1 MVNVGQNVF
10 SFAGR
15 LARLIAMSCTAAVV
29 LAAAAVS
36 QAGELKFVNSKAV
49 AVVPKPISGSVV
61 VKKWNAHLS
70 DDGRYL
76 LHIRTARKT
85 FRRGKVTTVHTA
97 YRLVLSDL
105 ENSSEWGL
113 PGVPIAIARGYIGTF
128 MSMRI
133 FNAAGTKIVV
143 PCGVDID
150 GDGWY
155 SLRKDKMCLGIYDIA
170 TGKMTKRDIPG
181 EVVLPTFDRSG
192 KKLLVMAFDNILR
205 NTGKLY
211 YGPGD
216 ASGLKQLKAAGM
228 PHSPCPTADVVPLSC
243 SDEKRGRTLILYDL
257 TKNAKVADIPID
269 KRNGLSNRIPPH
281 WTRDGR
287 YLCYVDIKVNEKD
300 VSAERKRMVRIW
312 DRKAGKVIR
321 TLKDF
326 VPAAPGPTPTTIIIE
341 SAADDI
347 KSYQLH
353 DAATG
358 KNRAIEGCLRIVS
371 TNGPRIVYTRRQ
383 PDRSETIHVGQLQ
396 LTTPKDN

>member
-1 MVNVGQNVF
+1 MVNVGQNILVL
-10 SFAGR
+10 AGR
-15 LARLIAMSCTAAVV
+15 GAHLIAVSCAAVV
-29 LAAAAVS
+29 VLVAAAVS
-36 QAGELKFVNSKAV
+36 QAGELKFVNSKGV
-49 AVVPKPISGSVV
+49 AVVPKPISGSVA

-70 DDGRYL
+70 DNGRYL
-76 LHIRTARKT
+76 LHIRAVRKT
-85 FRRGKVTTVHTA
+85 VRQAKMTTVRTA

-105 ENSSEWGL
+105 KNSSESGL
-113 PGVPIAIARGYIGTF
+113 PGVPIAIAREYIGAF

-143 PCGVDID
+143 PYGVDID

-170 TGKMTKRDIPG
+170 TGKITKRDIPG
-181 EVVLPTFDRSG
+181 EIVLPTFDRSG
-192 KKLLVMAFDNILR
+192 KRLLVMAFANILR

-216 ASGLKQLKAAGM
+216 GTGLKQLKAAGM
-228 PHSPCPTADVVPLSC
+228 PHSPCPAANVVPLSC
-243 SDEKRGRTLILYDL
+243 SDEKRDRKLILYDL

-269 KRNGLSNRIPPH
+269 KRNDLSNRIPPH

-326 VPAAPGPTPTTIIIE
+326 VPAAPGPGPTTMIIE
-341 SAADDI
+341 SAPYDR

-353 DAATG
+353 DVTTG
-358 KNRAIEGCLRIVS
+358 KNRAIESCRRIVS
-371 TNGPRIVYTRRQ
+371 TNGPRIVYTRREA
-383 PDRSETIHVGQLQ
+383 DGSETIYVGQLE

>member
-10 SFAGR
+10 VFAVR
-15 LARLIAMSCTAAVV
+15 LTRLIAVSCAAVV
-29 LAAAAVS
+29 VLVPDGAS

-49 AVVPKPISGSVV
+49 AVVPKPVSGSVA
-61 VKKWNAHLS
+61 VKKWNARLS
-70 DDGRYL
+70 DNGRYL
-76 LHIRTARKT
+76 LHIRSVHKTSHQAGVTSVRTA
-85 FRRGKVTTVHTA
+85 F
-97 YRLVLSDL
+97 RLVLSDL
-105 ENSSEWGL
+105 KNSSESGL
-113 PGVPIAIARGYIGTF
+113 PGVPIAIAREYIGAF

-143 PCGVDID
+143 PYGVDTD

-170 TGKMTKRDIPG
+170 TGKITKRNIPG
-181 EVVLPTFDRSG
+181 QVVLPTFDRSG
-192 KKLLVMAFDNILR
+192 KKLLVMGFENTFK

-216 ASGLKQLKAAGM
+216 GTGLKQLKAAGM
-228 PHSPCPTADVVPLSC
+228 PHSPCPTADVVPLSLV
-243 SDEKRGRTLILYDL
+243 DKKWVRTLILYDP
-257 TKNAKVADIPID
+257 TKNAKITDIPMH
-269 KRNGLSNRIPPH
+269 KSNSLSNRIPPH

-287 YLCYVDIKVNEKD
+287 YLCYVDVKVPED
-300 VSAERKRMVRIW
+300 VRADRKRMVRIW

-326 VPAAPGPTPTTIIIE
+326 VPAAPGPTPTTMIIE
-341 SAADDI
+341 SAADDT

-358 KNRAIEGCLRIVS
+358 KSRPIESCLRIVS
-371 TNGPRIVYTRRQ
+371 TNGRRIVYTRRE
-383 PDRSETIHVGQLQ
+383 PDRSETIYVGQLQ
-396 LTTPKDN
+396 LTTPKDK

>member
-1 MVNVGQNVF
+1 MVNVGQNIIV
-10 SFAGR
+10 
-15 LARLIAMSCTAAVV
+15 LAVRFTGLIALSC
-29 LAAAAVS
+29 AAVS

-49 AVVPKPISGSVV
+49 AVVPKPVSGSVA
-61 VKKWNAHLS
+61 VKKWTARLS
-70 DDGRYL
+70 DNGRYL
-76 LHIRTARKT
+76 LHLRAVHKT
-85 FRRGKVTTVHTA
+85 SHQAGVTSVHTA

-105 ENSSEWGL
+105 KNSSESGL
-113 PGVPIAIARGYIGTF
+113 PGVPIAIAQEYIGAF

-143 PCGVDID
+143 PYGVDID

-155 SLRKDKMCLGIYDIA
+155 SLRKDKMCLGIYNIA
-170 TGKMTKRDIPG
+170 TGKITKRNIPG
-181 EVVLPTFDRSG
+181 EIVLPTFDRSG
-192 KKLLVMAFDNILR
+192 KKLLVMAFENTFR

-216 ASGLKQLKAAGM
+216 GTGLKQLKAAGM
-228 PHSPCPTADVVPLSC
+228 PHRPCPAADVVPLSC
-243 SDEKRGRTLILYDL
+243 SDEKLGRTLILYDP

-269 KRNGLSNRIPPH
+269 RRNDLSNRIPPH

-287 YLCYVDIKVNEKD
+287 YLCYVDSKVNEKD
-300 VSAERKRMVRIW
+300 KSADRKRMVRIW

-326 VPAAPGPTPTTIIIE
+326 VPAAPGPGPTTMIIE
-341 SAADDI
+341 SAADDT

-358 KNRAIEGCLRIVS
+358 KSRAIESCRRIVS
-371 TNGPRIVYTRRQ
+371 TNGPRIVYTRRG
-383 PDRSETIHVGQLQ
+383 PDRSETIYIGQLQ